1 MSEGNKAIIRRLYEE
16 LNRGNF
22 AAFDELIAD
31 SFVEH
36 EVIPGVEPTKA
47 GVRALFEGMRAAFE
61 GFAMVP
67 EDLVAEGDKVV
78 VRATMRGTQR
88 GEFLGIPA
96 SGRVLDMPVAD
107 FFRIAGGQV
116 VEHWGVNDSW
126 VMMQQLGVA

>member
-1 MSEGNKAIIRRLYEE
+1 MSEPNKAIVRRLYEE

-36 EVIPGVEPTKA
+36 EVVPGVEPTKA
-47 GVRALFEGMRAAFE
+47 GVRALFEDMRAAFE

-67 EDLVAEGDKVV
+67 EDLLAEGDKVV
-78 VRATMRGTQR
+78 ARVVMRGTHR
-88 GEFLGIPA
+88 GEFMGIPA
-96 SGRVLDMPVAD
+96 SGRPLALPMAD

-116 VEHWGVNDSW
+116 VEHWGLSDSGA
-126 VMMQQLGVA
+126 MLQQLGVA